1 MSDMTDLLLILI
13 FIIWIFSVVLTVWRR
28 GLLWLTVAIIIPVM
42 LWFENID
49 LLLLVPMILTD
60 IGLIINFMR
69 EIGV

>member
-1 MSDMTDLLLILI
+1 MSDMTELLLILI

-42 LWFENID
+42 LFFENID